1 MGREPNDGQAKE
13 RFNKVWD
20 EVGASKLWAGQLGDY
35 VKGVA
40 WREVSNY
47 WRYENRCIRKSRRDK
62 LVEFIVRELTNVG
75 PIEVGEIKVVVKS
88 IVAKAVKEA

>member
-1 MGREPNDGQAKE
+1 M
-13 RFNKVWD
+13 
-20 EVGASKLWAGQLGDY
+20 WAGQLGDY

-62 LVEFIVRELTNVG
+62 LVEFVVRELTNVG